1 MNEAKKLTDA
11 LILIQHVT
19 ASIAAKKSDE
29 LDNSPLNELLEDFKQ
44 QLSRDTGLPLIYFS
58 PVDPDS
64 EKVSS
69 DEELQAENPQ
79 LTPEAMQRYTD
90 LLLLV

>member
-1 MNEAKKLTDA
+1 MNQVKTLTDA
-11 LILIQHVT
+11 LILIQCVSET
-19 ASIAAKKSDE
+19 ISAKKADE
-29 LDNSPLNELLEDFKQ
+29 LDSSPLNELLEDFKQ
-44 QLSRDTGLPLIYFS
+44 QLSQDMGLPLIYFS
-58 PVDPDS
+58 PVNPDS

-79 LTPEAMQRYTD
+79 LTPEAVHRYQD